1 MRRQLIAADQP
12 NADNRVVPFG
22 TCRWVS
28 RQPLIDF
35 NEVPSPELRHEREKS
50 FVLLKSFA
58 YLVPNE
64 DPAAGTIIVVP
75 GADAPASRQVPDL
88 GSERVVV
95 PPHQG
100 GRTDLASVPSFMWWL
115 VASYGNHTRAALLHD
130 ALVVDEN
137 GAPPPFPRTKADR
150 LLLSA
155 LREPGPQKGGAFRHW
170 LMWAAAS
177 VFGTMRRPLWLRPAG
192 LVVHVFATWGL
203 LIAALLWMWPELRP
217 NTWWKV
223 ALVLAVLPPFL
234 VVIGTSWRAGANL
247 TTGWLP
253 TALMAAPVAVL
264 IAIAG
269 SGVAFWLLLGVLAL
283 VLFGHVWGLA
293 VDRMLRWRLWPTAL
307 VGLPIAAIP
316 VGLIFL
322 SILLVWFVDLGASIA
337 ASFSEE
343 RGRRRGFELPGLET
357 DRNRF

>member
-1 MRRQLIAADQP
+1 
-12 NADNRVVPFG
+12 VPFG
-22 TCRWVS
+22 TCQWVS
-28 RQPLIDF
+28 GQPLIDF

-50 FVLLKSFA
+50 FVLLRSFA

-75 GADAPASRQVPDL
+75 GADAPSSPQVPDL
-88 GSERVVV
+88 ASERVVG
-95 PPHQG
+95 PPPQG

-137 GAPPPFPRTKADR
+137 GVAPPIPRTAADR

-155 LREPGPQKGGAFRHW
+155 LREPGQQKGGAFRHW

-177 VFGTMRRPLWLRPAG
+177 VFGTMRAPLWLRPVG
-192 LVVHVFATWGL
+192 LVAHVFATWGL
-203 LIAALLWMWPELRP
+203 LIAALLWMWPELWP

-223 ALVLAVLPPFL
+223 ALALAVVPPFL
-234 VVIGTSWRAGANL
+234 VVMGSSWRAGANV
-247 TTGWLP
+247 TSGWLP
-253 TALMAAPVAVL
+253 TVLMAAPVLVL
-264 IAIAG
+264 LGIAG
-269 SGVAFWLLLGVLAL
+269 SGRAFWLLLGVLAL
-283 VLFGHVWGLA
+283 VLLGHVWGLA
-293 VDRMLRWRLWPTAL
+293 VDQTLRWRLWPTAL

-322 SILLVWFVDLGASIA
+322 SILLVWLVDLGASIA

-343 RGRRRGFELPGLET
+343 RGGRRGFELPGFET